1 MKLPLEYKDPSQRSA
16 ISRFRKMPILY
27 LELVENKDKVK
38 SEYYNKPYEPPAE
51 DSIYEQHL
59 DADSSDRQKN
69 PSKDYYPSSSSIN
82 RNDFKPS
89 PTTSGVDRY
98 DENEDH
104 HNADDEIDMSR
115 YEDDIVDDIV
125 DDDITPFKPLNPAS
139 RSSPEHHSSHRS
151 DMARSDPQ
159 RSSHNRSDPHRSSPN
174 RSPQKA
180 PPTLAELQAKDPKN
194 PLMKKDFRFVQDDDD
209 ETVKERNEV
218 FFHYEVLKRM
228 HPNVTIPEFTV
239 YSDPKVMAQKYEML
253 AKRLS
258 LDSNVENWKRYMIIF
273 VMGCEVVLGK
283 LNFDM
288 EGFAQQQIMSMNTYD
303 SLLIEMA
310 EKSYVPKGSKWP
322 VEARLCSML
331 LMNVVLFVVS
341 KIITKKT
348 GTNLLGSINQ
358 LTNPTGEKLM
368 KGPSGISSSTATY
381 PTVSAAEMGYTG
393 PTPTASMATASMATA
408 SMATASM
415 ATASMATASP
425 SSSVSAPTSSATTSA

>member
-104 HNADDEIDMSR
+104 HNTDDGIDMSR

-139 RSSPEHHSSHRS
+139 RSSPEHHSSH
-151 DMARSDPQ
+151 RSDPQ

-408 SMATASM
+408 ST
-415 ATASMATASP
+415 ATASP
-425 SSSVSAPTSSATTSA
+425 PSSVSAPTSSATTSA